1 VSAAGRLL
9 SAGEIAALVGGRL
22 VGAAD
27 VTVSRV
33 ASLERSQPGDL
44 SFLATARY
52 LQYFQQ
58 TRATVVLVKPEFADA
73 PSSATRI
80 VVTHPQRALLTVI
93 PVLHPEPPWTPG
105 IHPTAVV
112 GAGARWDEPVA
123 LGAHVVLGRDV
134 RLGRNV
140 RIGAGCV
147 IGDGVTIGDDTQLFP
162 QVVCYPGTIV
172 GRRVI
177 LHAGV
182 RLGSD
187 GFGYLRDGRA
197 DGHQKIPHVGRCII
211 EDDVEIGANTTVD
224 RGSVD
229 DTVVGAGTK
238 IDNLVQVGHNV
249 RIGARCLLMAQV
261 GIGGSTVVGD
271 DVILAGQVGLI
282 DHLVIG
288 RAARIGAKSGLYG
301 DAEPGTVMSGIPA
314 RPHRDA
320 LRAQA
325 ALYRLAK
332 IVDQLEGLVAQPP
345 ASPPS
350 PPDSPGPH
358 GRDA

>member
-1 VSAAGRLL
+1 VSADTGRLL
-9 SAGEIAALVGGRL
+9 SAGEIAALTGGRL
-22 VGAAD
+22 VGAAE
-27 VTVSRV
+27 VTVARV
-33 ASLERSQPGDL
+33 HSLQHAQPGDL
-44 SFLATARY
+44 SFLASARY
-52 LQYFQQ
+52 LPYFQQ
-58 TRATVVLVKPEFADA
+58 TRATVVLVKPEFAAA
-73 PSSATRI
+73 PGPATR
-80 VVTHPQRALLTVI
+80 VVVPNPQGALLSLI

-105 IHPTAVV
+105 IHPTAQV
-112 GAGARWDEPVA
+112 GTGTRWEDPVA
-123 LGAHVVLGRDV
+123 LGAHVVLGCDV

-140 RIGAGCV
+140 RIGAGSV
-147 IGDGVTIGDDTQLFP
+147 IGDGVAIGDDTQLFP
-162 QVVCYPGTIV
+162 HVVCYAGTVV

-187 GFGYLRDGRA
+187 GFGYVRDERGE
-197 DGHQKIPHVGRCII
+197 GHLKIPHVGRCII

-288 RAARIGAKSGLYG
+288 KGARVAAKSGPYG
-301 DAEPGTVMSGIPA
+301 DVEPGVVVSGIPA
-314 RPHRDA
+314 RAHRET

-332 IVDQLEGLVAQPP
+332 IVDQLEGLVTPSQT
-345 ASPPS
+345 ASDGDES
-350 PPDSPGPH
+350 
-358 GRDA
+358 

>member
-1 VSAAGRLL
+1 VSADSGRSLQ
-9 SAGEIAALVGGRL
+9 AGEIAALTGGRL

-27 VTVSRV
+27 ATVSRV
-33 ASLERSQPGDL
+33 APLERAGPGDL
-44 SFLATARY
+44 SFLASARY
-52 LQYFQQ
+52 LPYFQRS
-58 TRATVVLVKPEFADA
+58 RAAVVLVKPEYADA
-73 PSSATRI
+73 AGPATR
-80 VVTHPQRALLTVI
+80 VVVANPHGALLKLL
-93 PVLHPEPPWTPG
+93 PVLYPEAPWVAG
-105 IHPTAVV
+105 VHATAVI
-112 GAGARWDEPVA
+112 GAGARWDDPVA
-123 LGAHVVLGRDV
+123 VGPYAVLGRDV

-147 IGDGVTIGDDTQLFP
+147 IGDGVLIGADTQLYP
-162 QVVCYPGTIV
+162 RVVCYAGTVI

-182 RLGSD
+182 CLGSD
-187 GFGYLRDGRA
+187 GFGFIRDERG
-197 DGHQKIPHVGRCII
+197 DGHLKIPHVGRCLI

-249 RIGARCLLMAQV
+249 RIGARCLLMGQV

-288 RAARIGAKSGLYG
+288 RGARVAAKSGAYG
-301 DAEPGTVMSGIPA
+301 NVAAGAVVSGVPA
-314 RPHRDA
+314 RAHREA

-325 ALYRLAK
+325 ALFRLAR
-332 IVDQLEGLVAQPP
+332 IVDELEALVKK
-345 ASPPS
+345 PS
-350 PPDSPGPH
+350 ADGPEP
-358 GRDA
+358 